1 MSRSEHIFILV
12 LMINTVIAVIY
23 LLFGVIFH
31 RKNERG
37 ENQRLSWVIKAFC
50 MAICP
55 VVGPLFFLLS
65 VLIRVIFFRSTVDLG
80 DVMFSKKRV
89 ESHVSADVER
99 ETNLVPIEEALTVS
113 DQSQMRQLMLNVIKG
128 DIDDS
133 LASVALALNSEDS
146 ETSHYAASV
155 FSKALNDFR
164 MNVRKFSQEI
174 EKEPENWQELC
185 VLLLEYMNRV
195 LAQKVFTEVEQ
206 LYFVGVMADTGE
218 KLYRGEVQ
226 ARAAKEQE
234 RIKSAG
240 EEESRDPLKEEN
252 WEEYGEEDWEDEAEE
267 EEASEEEKN
276 SLTARHIAQ
285 IAQRLMEIKHYEEA
299 EVWCGRAMELFP
311 NQVDSFRCRMQYY
324 FEIHDQKRFLE
335 TLDQLKGSKVV
346 VDNEMLEMIR
356 MFS

>member
-1 MSRSEHIFILV
+1 MSRSEHIFILI
-12 LMINTVIAVIY
+12 LIINTAIAVLY
-23 LLFGVIFH
+23 LLFGLIFH

-55 VVGPLFFLLS
+55 VAGPLFFLVS
-65 VLIRVIFFRSTVDLG
+65 MLIRVIFFRSTVDLG

-113 DQSQMRQLMLNVIKG
+113 DQSQLRQLMLNVIKG

-155 FSKALNDFR
+155 LSKALNDFR
-164 MNVRKFSQEI
+164 MNVRKLGQEI

-195 LAQKVFTEVEQ
+195 LAQRVFTEVEQ
-206 LYFVGVMADTGE
+206 LYFVGVMADAGE
-218 KLYRGEVQ
+218 KLYRGEVEE
-226 ARAAKEQE
+226 RAAKEQE
-234 RIKSAG
+234 RLKAAG

-252 WEEYGEEDWEDEAEE
+252 WEEYGEEDWEDETEE

-276 SLTARHIAQ
+276 SLTAGHIAW
-285 IAQRLMEIKHYEEA
+285 IAQRLMEIKHYEESK
-299 EVWCGRAMELFP
+299 VWCGRAMELFP
-311 NQVDSFRCRMQYY
+311 DQVDSFRCWMRYY
-324 FEIHDQKRFLE
+324 FEMNDQKHFLE
-335 TLDQLKGSKVV
+335 TLDQLKKSKVI
-346 VDNEMLEMIR
+346 VDSEMLEMIR